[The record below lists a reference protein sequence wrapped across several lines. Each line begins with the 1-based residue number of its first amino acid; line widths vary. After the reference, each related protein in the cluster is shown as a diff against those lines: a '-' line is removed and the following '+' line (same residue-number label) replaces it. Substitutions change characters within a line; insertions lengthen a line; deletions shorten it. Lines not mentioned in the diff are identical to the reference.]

1 MADEGGT
8 GLILAGVGLVIAIV
22 TGLTQ
27 LDAGRNLVCTY
38 TSVLCKRANT
48 VRVATIDYAPP
59 APAGPADPATG
70 SISGGPISGWT
81 ALREAVGSLAP
92 PHPDCVAASDFMAFR
107 AGNPPWPWNIEPVD
121 PGQPVTLRPH
131 RQLMFDF
138 DSRYRTLVRDVTL
151 SIDVTVDQSTFRR
164 PEFDSH
170 YEIVLPEGSDET
182 RVFCQLFFP
191 GPGDLDVHF
200 AMSDD
205 YYGSDDPITV
215 PLKLV
220 EGP

>member
-8 GLILAGVGLVIAIV
+8 GLIIAGVGLVIAIV

-48 VRVATIDYAPP
+48 VRIATVDYTPP
-59 APAGPADPATG
+59 GGPADPAST
-70 SISGGPISGWT
+70 SGPASGWA
-81 ALREAVGSLAP
+81 ALQQAIGSFAP
-92 PHPDCVAASDFMAFR
+92 PHRDCIAANDFMAFR
-107 AGNPPWPWNIEPVD
+107 SGNPPWHWDIEPVD
-121 PGQPVTLRPH
+121 PGQQVTLRGN

-138 DSRYRTLVRDVTL
+138 DSRYRPLVRDVTL
-151 SIDVTVDQSTFRR
+151 SIEVTVDQSTFRR
-164 PEFDSH
+164 PDFDSH

-215 PLKLV
+215 PLKLA

>member
-8 GLILAGVGLVIAIV
+8 GLIIAGVGLVIAIV

-59 APAGPADPATG
+59 AGPAIA
-70 SISGGPISGWT
+70 GPISGWT

-92 PHPDCVAASDFMAFR
+92 PHPDCIAANDFMAFR
-107 AGNPPWPWNIEPVD
+107 AGNPPWPWDIQQVD
-121 PGQPVTLRPH
+121 PGQPVALH
-131 RQLMFDF
+131 GNRQLMFDF

-151 SIDVTVDQSTFRR
+151 SIAVTVDQATFRR

-191 GPGDLDVHF
+191 GPGELDVHF

>member
-8 GLILAGVGLVIAIV
+8 GLIIAGVGLVIAIA

-48 VRVATIDYAPP
+48 VRLATVDYTPP
-59 APAGPADPATG
+59 APAGPADPATA
-70 SISGGPISGWT
+70 GPISGWA

-92 PHPDCVAASDFMAFR
+92 PHADCIAANDFMAFR
-107 AGNPPWPWNIEPVD
+107 SGNPPWPWEIALID
-121 PGQPVTLRPH
+121 PQQPVAMRQN

-138 DSRYRTLVRDVTL
+138 DSRYRMLVRDVTL
-151 SIDVTVDQSTFRR
+151 SITVTVDQTTFRR
-164 PEFDSH
+164 ADFDSH
-170 YEIVLPEGSDET
+170 YEIVLPEDSDET
-182 RVFCQLFFP
+182 RVFCQLFVP

-205 YYGSDDPITV
+205 YFGSDDPITV

>member
-8 GLILAGVGLVIAIV
+8 GLIFAGVGLVIAIV

-48 VRVATIDYAPP
+48 VRLATIDYTPP
-59 APAGPADPATG
+59 APAGPADPTTA
-70 SISGGPISGWT
+70 GPISGWA
-81 ALREAVGSLAP
+81 ALREAVGSPAP
-92 PHPDCVAASDFMAFR
+92 PHPDCIAAGDFMAFR
-107 AGNPPWPWNIEPVD
+107 SGNPPWRWDIEQVD
-121 PGQPVTLRPH
+121 PGQPVALRGY

-151 SIDVTVDQSTFRR
+151 SIEVTVDQSTFRR
-164 PEFDSH
+164 SDFDSH

-191 GPGDLDVHF
+191 GPGELDVHF

-205 YYGSDDPITV
+205 YFGSDEPITV

-220 EGP
+220 DGP